1 MVNRRTRNLIEKA
14 LSIFSIFRSLR
25 GSLKIQIGNIIIV
38 YFELVYAYLVIVTTF
53 ISFVYHPVLT
63 AQKMKFP
70 IKNFFSNC
78 DQISFFLEIWLH
90 LLQRLSMENFIF
102 FVHFLSVSHF
112 STNNAFQ
119 SKIIDLLRNGK
130 NK

>member
-1 MVNRRTRNLIEKA
+1 MIEKA
-14 LSIFSIFRSLR
+14 LSIFSIFRNLR

-70 IKNFFSNC
+70 IRISSVIVIKSVFSWRFGYIYC
-78 DQISFFLEIWLH
+78 RDYQWKTSFFL
-90 LLQRLSMENFIF
+90 FIF
-102 FVHFLSVSHF
+102 YPFHIFRLTTPFKEKSL
-112 STNNAFQ
+112 
-119 SKIIDLLRNGK
+119 IY
-130 NK
+130 